1 MTKGLADIK
10 IIPALQDN
18 YIYILTA
25 SDGTV
30 AIIDPAEA
38 APVIDYLEK
47 AGKKP
52 AYILNTHH
60 HHDHTGGNQALKE
73 RYGCEIIGP
82 AADEHR
88 IPYLDT
94 GVREGD
100 TVNIGDSA
108 AQIIETP
115 GHTGGHICFW
125 FKDDH
130 VLLAGDTLFSMGC
143 GRLFEGTAEQMW
155 QSLSKLAALPDDT
168 QIYCGHEYTA
178 ANGNFALTVEPD
190 NADIKKRMDE
200 VKALRA
206 AGKPTLP
213 VSLRTEKKTN
223 PFLRAGS
230 ATRFAEIRKAK
241 DAA

>member
-1 MTKGLADIK
+1 MTKAITDIK

-30 AIIDPAEA
+30 AVIDPAEA
-38 APVIDYLEK
+38 APVIEHMEQT
-47 AGKKP
+47 GKKP
-52 AYILNTHH
+52 VYILNTHH

-82 AADEHR
+82 ASDSHR
-88 IPYLDT
+88 ISCLDR
-94 GVREGD
+94 GVGEDD
-100 TVNIGDSA
+100 TVNIGDA
-108 AQIIETP
+108 TAQIIETP
-115 GHTGGHICFW
+115 GHTSGHICFW

-130 VLLAGDTLFSMGC
+130 ILFAGDTLFSMGC

-155 QSLSKLAALPDDT
+155 HSLSKLAGLPDDT
-168 QIYCGHEYTA
+168 QIYCGHEYTE
-178 ANGNFALTVEPD
+178 ANGRFSLTLEPEND
-190 NADIKKRMDE
+190 AIKKRMAE

-213 VSLRTEKKTN
+213 VSLATEKKTN
-223 PFLRAGS
+223 LFLRAGS
-230 ATRFAEIRKAK
+230 AMRFAEIRKAK